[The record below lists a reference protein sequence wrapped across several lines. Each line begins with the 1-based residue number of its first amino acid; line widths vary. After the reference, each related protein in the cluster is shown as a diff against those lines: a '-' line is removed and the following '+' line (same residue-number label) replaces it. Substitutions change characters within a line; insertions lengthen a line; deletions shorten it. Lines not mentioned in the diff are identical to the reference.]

1 MCKLSFSGYS
11 NHVTFTGEVA
21 EEEGVTEG
29 ARGSRGVAEVEVV
42 VAGVAGG
49 RA

>member
-1 MCKLSFSGYS
+1 MV

-29 ARGSRGVAEVEVV
+29 ARGSSGVAEVAVV

-49 RA
+49 QA